1 MLVRTSALHRIG
13 GIAKI
18 RTALIDDCAL
28 GREMKKQGSIWL
40 GLTQR
45 MRSRRPYH
53 TFGDLRRMIVRS
65 ASAHL
70 NHSPARLCLCLVGL
84 CLTVL
89 AAPALVLVSSGLPR
103 LLAIVAYLLMAIS
116 FLPTLRLYRRTL
128 VWSLALPLIAA
139 VYGFFTLES
148 ALRHATGSGGMWKG
162 RAQAAAGNS

>member
-28 GREMKKQGSIWL
+28 GRELKKQGSIWL

-45 MRSRRPYH
+45 MRSCRPYP

-65 ASAHL
+65 AYAQL
-70 NHSPARLCLCLVGL
+70 NYAPAMLCLCLVGL
-84 CLTVL
+84 CLTFL
-89 AAPALVLVSSGLPR
+89 AAPALVLFSSGLPR

-148 ALRHATGSGGMWKG
+148 ALRHATGTGGMWKG
-162 RAQAAAGNS
+162 RAHVAAGNP